1 MPRASGQKDYIA
13 MSKGL
18 ITEASPLAFP
28 EGATSL
34 ELNFTINKNGL
45 FRERRKGF
53 ERVYQNSSL
62 FTGSNSVL
70 ENMFYWRGSGYVVA
84 IVSNDTPET
93 FIRLHSMDSEF
104 TDVFDIKISDSQVR
118 TQIAELT
125 NYLVITLSNKE
136 KPIILE
142 YSESDN
148 EISVSKIDLYVRDF
162 EIVDDGLSAS
172 ENPSTLS
179 DDHKYN
185 LYNAGWHVDKKDETT
200 SGNPRDNVIDI
211 YFSAFSNYP
220 SNADSVALGVITNPD
235 GELTFDPEYVKDAGL
250 GNSLSPRGHYVY
262 DISEFNRD
270 TRVVTPTQDGSPST
284 TLDLLGTLDLTGVP
298 TYNPDDRDNPD
309 NPEIPWDPYPDYDV
323 PPGYQIP

>member
-1 MPRASGQKDYIA
+1 MARASGQKDYIA

-34 ELNFTINKNGL
+34 ELNFTVNKNGL

-62 FTGSNSVL
+62 FPGNGSLL
-70 ENMFYWRGSGYVVA
+70 ENMYYWRGSGYVIA
-84 IVSNDTPET
+84 IITNDTPET
-93 FIRLHSMDSEF
+93 FVRIHSMDSEF
-104 TDVFDIKISDSQVR
+104 RDVFDVKISDSKVS

-125 NYLVITLSNKE
+125 DYLVITLSNKE

-142 YSESDN
+142 YDEGDN
-148 EISVSKIDLYVRDF
+148 EIRVSKVDLYVRDF
-162 EIVDDGLSAS
+162 ELVDDGLSAS
-172 ENPSTLS
+172 TNPATLS

-185 LYNAGWHVDKKDETT
+185 LFNSGWYVDKKDENT

-211 YFSAFSNYP
+211 YFNEFGTYP
-220 SNADSVALGVITNPD
+220 SNADSVALGMITNAD
-235 GELTFDPEYVKDAGL
+235 GNLTFDPDYVKDAGL
-250 GNSLSPRGHYVY
+250 GNSLAPRGHFVY
-262 DISEFNRD
+262 DIADFNRD
-270 TRVVTPTQDGSPST
+270 ARLSAPTVDGSPST

-298 TYNPDDRDNPD
+298 TYNPDDENDPN
-309 NPEIPWDPYPDYDV
+309 NPEIPWDPYPDFDV